1 MVRRKRGGWHE
12 VFNSPAREI
21 FLIMENSVRKKRYAS
36 KDTFPGLRKEEARK
50 EGEIW
55 TGCIYI
61 LLLLSIDNTR
71 I

>member
-1 MVRRKRGGWHE
+1 M
-12 VFNSPAREI
+12 FNCLAKGKI
-21 FLIMENSVRKKRYAS
+21 LVMKNSVIKKRYAS

-55 TGCIYI
+55 NGCIYI
-61 LLLLSIDNTR
+61 LLLLSTDNTR